1 MSVATKTG
9 TAWTAA
15 AVAPSI
21 PVERFAVERTTAGV
35 DVLYLVDLTNLRLYY
50 GRN

>member
-1 MSVATKTG
+1 MNRAVLV
-9 TAWTAA
+9 AA
-15 AVAPSI
+15 AVAPGI